1 VFLLLALAKKNMH
14 IEGPSLY
21 MISQTMGTMN
31 KYQLFK
37 LYRPFFLTYLSILS
51 VIVNLDALHLHKLYK
66 IKGHSIHF
74 SKILI

>member
-1 VFLLLALAKKNMH
+1 VKL
-14 IEGPSLY
+14 
-21 MISQTMGTMN
+21 MN

-51 VIVNLDALHLHKLYK
+51 VIVNLDALHLRKLYK